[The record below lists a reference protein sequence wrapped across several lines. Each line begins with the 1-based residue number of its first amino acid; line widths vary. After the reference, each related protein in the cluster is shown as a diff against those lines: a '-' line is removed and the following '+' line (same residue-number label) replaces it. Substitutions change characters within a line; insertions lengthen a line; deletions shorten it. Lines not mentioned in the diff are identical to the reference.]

1 VAPPPIAPAQPSTEQ
16 RPGGNSMGARVL
28 YQTLPE
34 IPDDLRRR
42 NINFVALARF
52 HVAANGS
59 AQVELVEATPEP
71 TLNRE
76 LLTTLSKW
84 RFFPAMEQGK
94 PVASVVEIRVP
105 ITVK

>member
-1 VAPPPIAPAQPSTEQ
+1 
-16 RPGGNSMGARVL
+16 ML
-28 YQTLPE
+28 YQPLPE

-59 AQVELVEATPEP
+59 AQVELIDPTPEP
-71 TLNRE
+71 TLNRA
-76 LLTTLSKW
+76 LLAALARW

-94 PVASVVEIRVP
+94 PVASVIEIRVP
-105 ITVK
+105 ISVR

>member
-1 VAPPPIAPAQPSTEQ
+1 
-16 RPGGNSMGARVL
+16 MGARVL
-28 YQTLPE
+28 YQPLPE
-34 IPDDLRRR
+34 IPDELRRR

-59 AQVELVEATPEP
+59 VQVELVEPTPEP
-71 TLNRE
+71 TLNRA
-76 LLTTLSKW
+76 LLETLAKW

-94 PVASVVEIRVP
+94 PVASIIEIRVP